1 MTTTA
6 AAPVFDITVSR
17 VVPADPQ
24 KVWTLLTDVTTFG
37 ELSPENV
44 ESHWLGD
51 ERGVGARF
59 AGSNKLSW
67 AKWSTTATV
76 TDWEPGLRFGFDTS
90 APSATHWSYELE
102 AVEGGTRVTESMLKA
117 DKQVLPIRILQRVIG
132 VSDRVACVREG
143 METTLERL
151 ERAVSS

>member
-1 MTTTA
+1 MTTTT

-17 VVPADPQ
+17 VVPADPET
-24 KVWTLLTDVTTFG
+24 VWTLLTDVTRFG
-37 ELSPENV
+37 DLSPENV

-59 AGSNKLSW
+59 KGSNKLSW

-76 TDWEPGLRFGFDTS
+76 TDWEPGRRFGFDTS

-117 DKQVLPIRILQRVIG
+117 DKQVLPIRIVQRLVG
-132 VSDRVACVREG
+132 VPDRVACVREG

-151 ERAVSS
+151 AGAVA